1 MEMNNKAFELN
12 NLKREVYDMHSY
24 QAEIDSLNN
33 TIKKKNQEINELRLS
48 GIEKEQLKFNIESLE
63 REKIRINEYLKEKN
77 R

>member
-12 NLKREVYDMHSY
+12 NLKREVYDMHNY

-48 GIEKEQLKFNIESLE
+48 GIEKEQLKFNIESL
-63 REKIRINEYLKEKN
+63 
-77 R
+77 